1 MDLLTVVQ
9 LEHVVKE
16 MLEETLPHAL
26 VEAEV
31 VLLVQVLQE
40 QVHLVQLQV
49 VLEVLD
55 HLQVFRDVLQLMQVV
70 AEVMV

>member
-16 MLEETLPHAL
+16 MLEEMLPHAL

-40 QVHLVQLQV
+40 QVHPVQLRE

-55 HLQVFRDVLQLMQVV
+55 QLQIFQEAVLHTLVV

>member
-16 MLEETLPHAL
+16 MLEETLLVAL
-26 VEAEV
+26 VEEEA
-31 VLLVQVLQE
+31 VLLLQVLQE
-40 QVHLVQLQV
+40 QVHPVQLREG
-49 VLEVLD
+49 LEVLD
-55 HLQVFRDVLQLMQVV
+55 QLQIFQEVVLHTLVV